1 MSTQSNNV
9 PPTEAGGKAKYRV
22 KNWPEY
28 DQALVKRGNITV
40 WFEEEFLREHWRPAA
55 NGKRGAP
62 FEYSDIAIQTL
73 LTLKAMFRLPYSAL
87 EGFGHSLM
95 QLFMHQLEWKF
106 FPMIHVQCYPYMSF
120 IQCNESA

>member
-1 MSTQSNNV
+1 MSQNGKISFSRRSFCANTGV
-9 PPTEAGGKAKYRV
+9 PPPRAS
-22 KNWPEY
+22 
-28 DQALVKRGNITV
+28 
-40 WFEEEFLREHWRPAA
+40 AA
-55 NGKRGAP
+55 HP
-62 FEYSDIAIQTL
+62 YEYSDIAIQTL

-95 QLFMHQLEWKF
+95 QLFMHQMEWKF